1 MKQYNIECTEEQLL
15 LISKCVEDCCRFAS
29 GQTELFNTSSLLT
42 KYGEIRDSLQGIKH
56 LVTPELSFNASYG
69 WNGGGCPNN
78 AQRKFIAKTYP
89 IYREILHHLAIEGKW
104 NNVYDSPTLTCE
116 EGGELIKIKRVD
128 NEDNQRKGDRSIPQY
143 HSGKC
148 E

>member
-1 MKQYNIECTEEQLL
+1 M

-42 KYGEIRDSLQGIKH
+42 NYSSIRDSLHSIKH
-56 LVTPELSFNASYG
+56 LVTPHLSFNASYG
-69 WNGGGCPNN
+69 WNGGGCPDD

-89 IYREILHHLAIEGKW
+89 IYREILHFIAIEGKW

-116 EGGELIKIKRVD
+116 EGGEPVKIKRL
-128 NEDNQRKGDRSIPQY
+128 
-143 HSGKC
+143 
-148 E
+148 